1 LNKSAAGSQTGVK
14 KVEIFSY
21 FLQKKLAVLG
31 IFYKTTKADV
41 FFGEKLLLFTVD
53 NE

>member
-1 LNKSAAGSQTGVK
+1 VLPAPKPEQKN
-14 KVEIFSY
+14 EIFSY

-31 IFYKTTKADV
+31 IFYKTTNADV
-41 FFGEKLLLFTVD
+41 FFGDISLYFAVD